1 MIRFKFLFCFYLVL
15 SSFYTSAQSVSSDS
29 TEWDKMLET
38 VAEET
43 VITATRADRSL
54 SSATVPTLVIQG
66 QVIQQTGLIKL
77 QEILQE
83 QTGLMVTGAAGGGGV
98 GGGVFGNGIQV
109 QGFSPEYTLIMLD
122 GEPIIGRQGGVL
134 DLSRFTAGNIRK
146 IEIVKGPSSALY
158 GSEAMGGVVNILSD
172 QKRENRRSVSVRY
185 GSFNTFDILGSFN
198 QEYKKSSLFFFTN
211 YNHSDGYDLT
221 PETTTQTMDPR
232 KDYTGQMRW
241 TYRFSDKTRLIWNN
255 RLFRGKQASKFMVDS
270 GETEIFGHGFTTD
283 VNINPVLMHRWSES
297 FQSTVRL
304 YGSYYQYK
312 QSLLTSQN
320 EAYYQDNFTQQY
332 FRLEQQNDW
341 DIMKNLTLIA
351 GFGLNHQ
358 TVETVRYRRKQ
369 FLDAGYVF
377 SQLEFTLRDK
387 WIIIPGLRY
396 DINSAFA
403 NRLSP
408 KISARYQV
416 SPNSRF
422 TMSYGSGF
430 KAPDFRQLYLSYVN
444 PAAQGYRVYGA
455 EEFSMLDM
463 EAELAAGIISQI
475 LPEAYQIGKLLP
487 EISHGFNVGYH
498 RRFAS
503 AGIRADVNVF
513 YNDIQNLIN
522 YLPVALQSKGTFVFS
537 YKNTKRAFTAGVECN
552 VSGKIGRRLEWSTGY
567 QFLFTGEQ
575 AILRQIADRKVYGRP
590 GPNFGA
596 RIMTLSDYTGLLGRS
611 PHMANLKCTYVDPEY
626 NWSGSLRLMYR
637 SRRGVVDLDGNG
649 FANMDEEFSRGF
661 FNLNMSM
668 QKTFYKK
675 VTAQIAW
682 NNILNHRD
690 EIDTPNMP
698 GMHVMCTMSSLF

>member
-1 MIRFKFLFCFYLVL
+1 MIRFKILFCFYLV
-15 SSFYTSAQSVSSDS
+15 SGPFFTSAQSVYPDS

-43 VITATRADRSL
+43 VITATRVDRSL
-54 SSATVPTLVIQG
+54 SNVTVPTLVIQG
-66 QVIQQTGLIKL
+66 QAIQQTGLIKL

-83 QTGLMVTGAAGGGGV
+83 QTGLMVTAAAGGGAV

-109 QGFSPEYTLIMLD
+109 QGLSPEYTLIMLD

-134 DLSRFTAGNIRK
+134 DLSRFTVGNIRK

-172 QKRENRRSVSVRY
+172 QKRENRRSVSARY
-185 GSFNTFDILGSFN
+185 GSFNTLDILGSFN
-198 QEYKKSSLFFFTN
+198 QEYKKSSLFFFAN
-211 YNHSDGYDLT
+211 YNRSDGYDLT
-221 PETTTQTMDPR
+221 PETSIQTMDPR
-232 KDYTGQMRW
+232 NDYTGQMRW

-255 RLFRGKQASKFMVDS
+255 RVFRGTQASKYMVDN
-270 GETEIFGHGFTTD
+270 GETEIFGQGFTTD
-283 VNINPVLMHRWSES
+283 VNINPILMHRWNEKWKSTIRMYAS
-297 FQSTVRL
+297 F
-304 YGSYYQYK
+304 YQYE
-312 QSLLTSQN
+312 QSLLTQN
-320 EAYYQDNFTQQY
+320 KESYYEDDFTQQY
-332 FRLEQQNDW
+332 FRIEQQNDW
-341 DIMKNLTLIA
+341 EINKKTTLVS

-358 TVETVRYRRKQ
+358 TVETRRYRTKQ

-444 PAAQGYRVYGA
+444 PAAQGYRVYGS

-475 LPEAYQIGKLLP
+475 LPEAYQIGTLLP
-487 EISHGFNVGYH
+487 EISHGFNAGYH

-503 AGIRADVNVF
+503 TGISADVNVF

-522 YLPVALQSKGTFVFS
+522 YLPVALQSNGTFVFS

-552 VSGKIGRRLEWSTGY
+552 VSGKLGKRLDWSAGY

-575 AILRQIADRKVYGRP
+575 AILRQIADGKVYGRP

-596 RIMTLSDYTGLLGRS
+596 RIMTLSDYSGLLGRS
-611 PHMANLKCTYVDPEY
+611 PHMANLKCTYADPEHK
-626 NWSGSLRLMYR
+626 WSGTLRLMYR
-637 SRRGVVDLDGNG
+637 SRWGVVDLDGNG
-649 FANMDEEFSRGF
+649 FANMDEEFARGF
-661 FNLNMSM
+661 VNLNMSV
-668 QKTFYKK
+668 QKTLYKNFSG
-675 VTAQIAW
+675 QIAV
-682 NNILNHRD
+682 NNVLNHRD
-690 EIDTPNMP
+690 EINTPNMP
-698 GMHVMCTMSSLF
+698 GTHVMCTLTSSF